1 MRKIYGVKT
10 ATYHESAALF
20 CESYADAYRMRET
33 INELQIKSNQHEPQ
47 DFITAQWLLPKEVRD
62 DK

>member
-10 ATYHESAALF
+10 ATYHESAAFF
-20 CESYADAYRMRET
+20 CESYADAYRMSET
-33 INELQIKSNQHEPQ
+33 INEWQIKSNQREPQ